1 MSNVQYKVIS
11 ERPRRVWVRVLM
23 ATLLLGGTL
32 VGGLFWGQHRANEA
46 IAENEVLQASV
57 LQLNAD
63 KQQLQ
68 SDLIDSQLVVEAQAF
83 TATSLRKELAQTLSN
98 NAALQEELSFF
109 KELMAPSEALSGP
122 QLKTAKI
129 TPTDVDGQFKV
140 SVLVTQI
147 SANHKTI
154 SGELAVSLT
163 GRQAGMAADS
173 SNTEISVETVP
184 KMISFR
190 YFLESIYTVQVPE
203 DFTPEHVLVAFN
215 PRRGSTI
222 EGRFDWQ
229 VEGG

>member
-46 IAENEVLQASV
+46 IAENEMLQASV

-109 KELMAPSEALSGP
+109 KELMAPSSIRIPVRADKKLF
-122 QLKTAKI
+122 A
-129 TPTDVDGQFKV
+129 TDHDTRK
-140 SVLVTQI
+140 
-147 SANHKTI
+147 
-154 SGELAVSLT
+154 
-163 GRQAGMAADS
+163 
-173 SNTEISVETVP
+173 
-184 KMISFR
+184 SF
-190 YFLESIYTVQVPE
+190 
-203 DFTPEHVLVAFN
+203 
-215 PRRGSTI
+215 G
-222 EGRFDWQ
+222 
-229 VEGG
+229 